1 MGPSSYPMRG
11 YFGIGVERM
20 SKAMNAGSLF
30 RTAHAFGASF
40 VFTVE
45 ACFSRAEVER
55 ADTSR
60 AWAGMP
66 YYDYADISEMTLPR
80 GCSMVGVEL
89 REDATELPS
98 FHHPRCCVY
107 VMGPERGDL
116 SPQMT
121 ERCDHV
127 IRIPTTFCVNV
138 AIAGA
143 LVMYDRLISLE
154 SFPLRPVTPGAK
166 PTPLP
171 EHVRGALKQRT
182 KGKKN

>member
-1 MGPSSYPMRG
+1 MRG

-40 VFTVE
+40 VFTVD
-45 ACFSRAEVER
+45 ASFGRAEVEQ

-60 AWAGMP
+60 SWAKMP
-66 YYDYADISEMTLPR
+66 YYDFADISEITLPK
-80 GCSMVGVEL
+80 GCSLVGVEL
-89 REDATELPS
+89 HEDATELPS
-98 FHHPRCCVY
+98 FRHPRCCAY

-116 SPQMT
+116 SIQMT
-121 ERCDHV
+121 EHCDHM
-127 IRIPTTFCVNV
+127 IRIPTAFCINV

-154 SFPLRPVTPGAK
+154 GFPLRPMTPGAE

-171 EHVRGALKQRT
+171 EHVRGAMRQRI
-182 KGKKN
+182 KKKSK

>member
-1 MGPSSYPMRG
+1 MRG

-66 YYDYADISEMTLPR
+66 YYDYADISGMTLPR

-98 FHHPRCCVY
+98 FRHPRCCAY

-116 SPQMT
+116 SPQMV
-121 ERCDHV
+121 ERCNHV
-127 IRIPTTFCVNV
+127 IRIPTAFCVNV

-143 LVMYDRLISLE
+143 CVMYDRLISIE
-154 SFPLRPVTPGAK
+154 GFPLRPVTPGAE
-166 PTPLP
+166 PVPLP
-171 EHVRGALKQRT
+171 EHVRGALKQRS
-182 KGKKN
+182 KKK

>member
-1 MGPSSYPMRG
+1 MRG

-45 ACFSRAEVER
+45 ASFARAEVEQ

-66 YYDYADISEMTLPR
+66 YYDYGDLSEMTLPK
-80 GCSMVGVEL
+80 GCALVGVEL
-89 REDATELPS
+89 REDATKLPS
-98 FHHPRCCVY
+98 FRHPRCCAY

-116 SPQMT
+116 SPHMV
-121 ERCDHV
+121 ERCEHV
-127 IRIPTTFCVNV
+127 IRIPTAFCVNV

-154 SFPLRPVTPGAK
+154 GFPLRPVMPGAE
-166 PTPLP
+166 PAPLP
-171 EHVRGALKQRT
+171 EHVRGALKQRS
-182 KGKKN
+182 KKK

>member
-1 MGPSSYPMRG
+1 MRG

-45 ACFSRAEVER
+45 ASFSRAEVEQ

-60 AWAGMP
+60 SWVGMP
-66 YYDYADISEMTLPR
+66 YYDFADLSEFILPK
-80 GCSMVGVEL
+80 GCSLVGAEL
-89 REDATELPS
+89 HEDATELPS
-98 FHHPRCCVY
+98 FRHPRCCVY
-107 VMGPERGDL
+107 VMGPERDDL
-116 SPQMT
+116 SPEMVK
-121 ERCDHV
+121 RCDHM
-127 IRIPTTFCVNV
+127 IRIPTAFCVNV

-143 LVMYDRLISLE
+143 LVMYDRLVSIE
-154 SFPLRPVTPGAK
+154 GFPLRPVTPGAA

-182 KGKKN
+182 KGKKT